1 MTTFTEGALRFDF
14 DPRCEVSEYDEWAFY
29 RRHFTYVAGG
39 CKAVDF
45 LCIHDDTAWLI
56 EVKDYRVHPRTKP
69 SRICD
74 EVAAK
79 VRDTLAGL
87 AAAQNRATARERSL
101 ARQAVTARR
110 WRIAL
115 HIEQRAHSVSVP
127 RLPDTA
133 NLRLDLKKAV
143 RSVDPHP
150 IVVNA
155 ASAVELWTVTSVG
168 GSQ

>member
-1 MTTFTEGALRFDF
+1 MTAFTEGALRFDF
-14 DPRCEVSEYDEWAFY
+14 DPRCEVSKYDEWAFY
-29 RRHFTYVAGG
+29 RRHFSHVAGG

-56 EVKDYRVHPRTKP
+56 EVKDYRATRRAKP

-87 AAAQNRATARERSL
+87 AAAQNTASDGER
-101 ARQAVTARR
+101 RMARR
-110 WRIAL
+110 AVRSRWRVAV
-115 HIEQRAHSVSVP
+115 HVEQRARSVSVP
-127 RLPDTA
+127 RLPDPA
-133 NLRLDLKKAV
+133 NLRLDLKQAL

-150 IVVNA
+150 LVVNA
-155 ASAVELWTVTSVG
+155 ASPVGLWTVSAA
-168 GSQ
+168 GSSQ